1 MKKMILLIVLILCF
15 VPCLSQSGNTALPLP
30 KRIMA
35 EKQLLAENY
44 EKALQMCRKRPKK
57 SSRHT
62 CIEQKKESFGN
73 TFEALDRDPITYFAN
88 QDRNTQNGKNVQEAR
103 KLILPK

>member
-1 MKKMILLIVLILCF
+1 MILLIVLILSF
-15 VPCLSQSGNTALPLP
+15 APCLSQSGSTALPLQ
-30 KRIMA
+30 KRIMV

-44 EKALQMCRKRPKK
+44 ERALQMCRKRPKK

-62 CIEQKKESFGN
+62 CIEQKKEFFGN
-73 TFEALDRDPITYFAN
+73 TFETLERNPITYFAN
-88 QDRNTQNGKNVQEAR
+88 QDRNTQNERNVQEAR